1 MVVLQLIGLLTFI
14 HAATSLRVDLT
25 RINKKSPQIFLPQT
39 SLRQNLMNRWDMAQ
53 LDTDSHIQGWNGT
66 FDNKIKLSN
75 AQNEAGAIYVGEL
88 FISDTNQKVRL
99 IFDTGSD
106 YLAMT
111 SSLCEDIKFGPKY
124 KNSVNKSIA

>member
-1 MVVLQLIGLLTFI
+1 M
-14 HAATSLRVDLT
+14 A
-25 RINKKSPQIFLPQT
+25 QT
-39 SLRQNLMNRWDMAQ
+39 SLKQNLMNRWDYGDQ
-53 LDTDSHIQGWNGT
+53 LSQGWNGT

-88 FISDTNQKVRL
+88 FISDSNQKARL

-111 SSLCEDIKFGPKY
+111 SSLCEDTKFGPKY
-124 KNSVNKSIA
+124 KNSVNKTVA